1 LNEDD
6 ADPAT
11 FFYYL
16 GLAGKHAA
24 RGNTLRCPLFTPEY
38 VKGLP
43 VFTRGFFRDLYARPP
58 HPFAPVFDN
67 YQDLGLQA
75 RISEVISI
83 VSLAVSE
90 VSSLANPLVWNLSR
104 YERTTG
110 SLNTMP

>member
-1 LNEDD
+1 
-6 ADPAT
+6 
-11 FFYYL
+11 
-16 GLAGKHAA
+16 
-24 RGNTLRCPLFTPEY
+24 
-38 VKGLP
+38 VKDLP

-83 VSLAVSE
+83 VFLAVSD
-90 VSSLANPLVWNLSR
+90 VSSLANPLVWSLSR